1 MSLEHAPG
9 RRDNGAAGH
18 HRDQVFLNQHA
29 TAALLGGLS
38 VRTLERWRLEGVGPV
53 HYRFGR
59 RVMYARTDVLE
70 WASAQRRTSTSDP
83 GREAA

>member
-9 RRDNGAAGH
+9 RRDNGDADH
-18 HRDQVFLNQHA
+18 HCNQVFLNQHA

-59 RVMYARTDVLE
+59 RVMYARTGVLE
-70 WASAQRRTSTSDP
+70 WASAQRRASTSDP